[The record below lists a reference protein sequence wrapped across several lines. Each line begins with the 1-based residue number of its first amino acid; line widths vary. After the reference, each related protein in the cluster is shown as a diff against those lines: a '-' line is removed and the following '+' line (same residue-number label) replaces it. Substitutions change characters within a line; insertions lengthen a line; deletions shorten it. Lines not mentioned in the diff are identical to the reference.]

1 MPDTENRRPL
11 ASRNTRWADA
21 CVRALARTPV
31 TPNQIS
37 FLSVVMAA
45 VAGLC
50 LALSAELDGR
60 LRIVALVGAALFCQ
74 LRLICN
80 LLDGMLAVEAGR
92 GGPDGPFW
100 NEVPDR
106 VADPLI
112 LVGAGYGAGLPEL
125 GWAAAALAIFT
136 AYLRAFGQS
145 LGQPAD
151 YRGPMAQT
159 AADGRCDSC
168 RTGVGY
174 RSMAVGFRQRSPPR
188 SALDRRSADGC
199 DLPAPGMAYAGLVAR
214 EGVGRR
220 FSGSCVRGYR
230 YFPPFG
236 FLFLI
241 YHWNSVENLKRLH
254 NGAVVCDRACLRGQT
269 FGG

>member
-11 ASRNTRWADA
+11 ASRNTRWAEA

-37 FLSVVMAA
+37 FLSVIMAA

-50 LALSAELDGR
+50 LALSAELDGA

-151 YRGPMAQT
+151 YRGPMAKPQ
-159 AADGRCDSC
+159 R
-168 RTGVGY
+168 
-174 RSMAVGFRQRSPPR
+174 MAVVTVAALASAIAPWLSVSGSAVLLAALWIVVLLTVVTCLRRGFRIR
-188 SALDRRSADGC
+188 AL
-199 DLPAPGMAYAGLVAR
+199 LR
-214 EGVGRR
+214 EKG
-220 FSGSCVRGYR
+220 
-230 YFPPFG
+230 
-236 FLFLI
+236 
-241 YHWNSVENLKRLH
+241 
-254 NGAVVCDRACLRGQT
+254 
-269 FGG
+269 